1 MNSDGSVMTTNV
13 EIFGDA
19 RIASSI
25 PSALADDVFW
35 SSEGLKVSVKM
46 KSGLAYHDKSSMEFD
61 VVSSR
66 STVHMLRDHGRLI
79 TAVLA
84 DWGWRPNIKRFTD
97 QINDALYFVPSC
109 VEFRLTLVNGFKLGL
124 ILNDENVVD
133 DFADSKS
140 NTILWLRANTLA
152 VKTCTRNDTFQPAFG
167 CTQYSVRVP
176 DVSGWLQEK
185 QSTSID
191 MHVPGPFP
199 DCLTAAVMNVNG
211 SYTGW
216 RPSNTMDVPLDTSC
230 VNVDLKQLIV
240 LGHGTVIKGLQQLIR
255 NYFDVASF
263 AITRNDFEATLRS
276 DFEKANSC
284 PEGAIPGWN
293 RKMQAFQN
301 YNAAKKVRQQPCENS
316 LRVSLTD
323 MVLELP

>member
-109 VEFRLTLVNGFKLGL
+109 VEFNLTLVNGFKLGL

-167 CTQYSVRVP
+167 CTQYSARPGRQRLVARKTI
-176 DVSGWLQEK
+176 DQYRYACAGAVSGLPHCRRHEREW
-185 QSTSID
+185 
-191 MHVPGPFP
+191 
-199 DCLTAAVMNVNG
+199 
-211 SYTGW
+211 
-216 RPSNTMDVPLDTSC
+216 
-230 VNVDLKQLIV
+230 QL
-240 LGHGTVIKGLQQLIR
+240 HGLAPEQYHGC
-255 NYFDVASF
+255 AS
-263 AITRNDFEATLRS
+263 
-276 DFEKANSC
+276 
-284 PEGAIPGWN
+284 
-293 RKMQAFQN
+293 
-301 YNAAKKVRQQPCENS
+301 
-316 LRVSLTD
+316 
-323 MVLELP
+323 